1 MYLSEAKYYLYV
13 GANNRNSSRY
23 FFPRKL
29 AHMLCA
35 DVIAVCRR
43 SWRKQLIFALHWE
56 CVVCVCVVCTTVVRT
71 IKSHRFQ
78 NRAKCLNRSDC
89 ETPMFNLRQMF
100 VAWPQIEWAQQMAMH
115 KITVEINP
123 YSASNYEETGSILQ
137 VEWCMQNIRNVS
149 VHIFC
154 WLPRRKCHAIA
165 THQKGNIIL
174 SHFCILQTHI
184 RQIFYFDILFD
195 FVCGVCPS
203 QWPQR
208 LSLHS
213 VCGSRFV
220 IRWTRAKNYD
230 LFLFWSV
237 FIWIVCLVHFHHHM
251 NR

>member
-1 MYLSEAKYYLYV
+1 
-13 GANNRNSSRY
+13 
-23 FFPRKL
+23 
-29 AHMLCA
+29 MLCA

-56 CVVCVCVVCTTVVRT
+56 CVVCVCTTVVRT

-78 NRAKCLNRSDC
+78 SRAKCLNRSDC